1 MMSVLWH
8 RLAVGSVAASVLV
21 GSGQAVAQVDS
32 RDVPIVAQPQQRF
45 DSGQDIQPI
54 YEGWTR
60 NDDGSYMLHFGY
72 LNRNYQEQPSVP
84 VGRLNYFSPG
94 DQDRGQPAYF
104 YPRTQHFQFEVRAP
118 ATMGTSFDDAL
129 VWTVVHHGSEQ
140 KAYGWL
146 QPEWEIDVHTITSN
160 QGMGSGHSLETLNSN
175 EPPAV
180 TVSASHT
187 TVNVGQ
193 PVTLSVALADD
204 ELPPVRPIRPRRDPL
219 PALKRPDNLPAI
231 PDNVQRYRRPQPPR
245 NGLALLWVVYRGPA
259 DAEFEPSG
267 YQRAVSEGGNEGSPS
282 VRLGSTRNAARE
294 STSLDG
300 DGLTSATFETVVR
313 FNEPGTYTL
322 RAWASD
328 SMLKTP
334 ADVTVTV
341 TD

>member
-1 MMSVLWH
+1 MSVLWH
-8 RLAVGSVAASVLV
+8 RLAVGSVAVWVLG

-72 LNRNYQEQPSVP
+72 LNRNYRERPHVP
-84 VGRLNYFSPG
+84 VGRLNYFSSG
-94 DQDRGQPAYF
+94 DQDRGQPTYF
-104 YPRTQHFQFEVRAP
+104 YPRTQHFKFEVLVP
-118 ATMGTSFDDAL
+118 ATMGTSLDDAL
-129 VWTVVHHGSEQ
+129 VWTVVHNASEQ

-146 QPEWEIDVHTITSN
+146 QPEWEIDAHTITSN
-160 QGMGSGHSLETLNSN
+160 QGMGSGHSLETLNN
-175 EPPAV
+175 NQPPAV
-180 TVSASHT
+180 TVSASHA
-187 TVNVGQ
+187 TVPVGQ
-193 PVTLSVALADD
+193 PVTLSGALVDD
-204 ELPPVRPIRPRRDPL
+204 ELPPVRPRRRRRDPL
-219 PALKRPDNLPAI
+219 PALKRPDDLPAI
-231 PDNVQRYRRPQPPR
+231 PDNVQSYRRPQPPR

-267 YQRAVSEGGNEGSPS
+267 YQRALSEGGDEGAPS
-282 VRLGSTRNAARE
+282 VRLGSTQNAARE

-328 SMLKTP
+328 SMHKTP
-334 ADVTVTV
+334 GDVTITV